1 MPTSYEDNSPI
12 MGFQESN
19 VLGFSIPDTVTSVV
33 ILNKDHCRMRNY

>member
-1 MPTSYEDNSPI
+1 MPKSYEDHHPI

-33 ILNKDHCRMRNY
+33 ILNKECCRMRSY